1 MPFDSERK
9 NKRRLNVLDRNN
21 NILWVVVIHIY
32 NYKYTVRDFFL
43 RRTLAHDIKLL
54 KVSHIV

>member
-9 NKRRLNVLDRNN
+9 NERRLTVLDRNN

-43 RRTLAHDIKLL
+43 KEDIGT
-54 KVSHIV
+54 